1 MKLNALAATV
11 VGLALAGTATA
22 QTIQPNGQYTPAP
35 QPMTGTVIQPATY
48 TVPSTGTTTYSTM
61 PAYGTTYSTVPQP
74 MSNGMA
80 YGSNQFFPTSMP
92 GSTILNGT
100 TSVLT
105 NTGATVVTGTRRVV
119 RRGLGIFRR

>member
-11 VGLALAGTATA
+11 VGLALSGTASA

-35 QPMTGTVIQPATY
+35 QAMSGTVVQPATY
-48 TVPSTGTTTYSTM
+48 ATPYTGTTTYSTT
-61 PAYGTTYSTVPQP
+61 P
-74 MSNGMA
+74 A

-92 GSTILNGT
+92 GSTVLNGT
-100 TSVLT
+100 TSALT

>member
-11 VGLALAGTATA
+11 VGLALSGTVSA

-35 QPMTGTVIQPATY
+35 QSGSIPPPTATTPQPMSGTVIQPTTY
-48 TVPSTGTTTYSTM
+48 STPYNGTTTYSTM
-61 PAYGTTYSTVPQP
+61 P
-74 MSNGMA
+74 A

-92 GSTILNGT
+92 GSTVLNGT

>member
-11 VGLALAGTATA
+11 VGLALSGTVSA

-35 QPMTGTVIQPATY
+35 QPMSGTVIQPAAYSTPY
-48 TVPSTGTTTYSTM
+48 TGTTTYSTM
-61 PAYGTTYSTVPQP
+61 PV
-74 MSNGMA
+74 

-92 GSTILNGT
+92 GSTVMNGT
-100 TSVLT
+100 TSAVRNVGT
-105 NTGATVVTGTRRVV
+105 TVVTGTRRTV

>member
-11 VGLALAGTATA
+11 VGLALSGTVSA

-35 QPMTGTVIQPATY
+35 QSGTIPPATAPTPQPMSGTVIQP
-48 TVPSTGTTTYSTM
+48 TTYSTM
-61 PAYGTTYSTVPQP
+61 P
-74 MSNGMA
+74 A

-92 GSTILNGT
+92 GSTVLNGT
-100 TSVLT
+100 TSVVT

>member
-11 VGLALAGTATA
+11 VGLALAGTVSA

-48 TVPSTGTTTYSTM
+48 SMPSTGTTTYSTM
-61 PAYGTTYSTVPQP
+61 PAYG
-74 MSNGMA
+74 
-80 YGSNQFFPTSMP
+80 SNQFFRTSMP

-105 NTGATVVTGTRRVV
+105 NTGTTVVTGTRRVV